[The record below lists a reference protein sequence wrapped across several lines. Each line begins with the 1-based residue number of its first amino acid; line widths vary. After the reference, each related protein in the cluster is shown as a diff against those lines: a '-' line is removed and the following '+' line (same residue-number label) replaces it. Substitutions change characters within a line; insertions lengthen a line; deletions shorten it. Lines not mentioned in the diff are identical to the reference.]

1 MSSDLTNIIV
11 SGCYFVA
18 SLLFLFG
25 LKMMSSPKT
34 ATRGI
39 HLAGIGMLIAVF
51 ATFLIAPHNT
61 LLMTTALTL
70 SSLLCWYTG
79 KTVAMTNMPQM
90 VALYNG
96 MGGGAA
102 AAIALVELIKP
113 GTHSYTLIMV
123 ALAGALIGAVAF
135 SGSIIAYAKLQGILK
150 KSIRITGIQL
160 INALIALGIVVAVAY
175 YFLQPQL
182 SLLLIIIGLAILL
195 GITVTIPIGGADMPV
210 IISLY
215 NGFTGLAV
223 GLEGFVLNNPAMIIA
238 GTVVGASGML
248 LTRLMAKAMN
258 RPILTILFSSFG
270 ASASATTTTAQPRA
284 TTADDVAMQIAYAT
298 RVIIVPGYGL
308 AVAQAQ
314 QKVAELAAKLEA
326 REVEVLF
333 AIHPVAGRMPGHMN
347 VLLAEAGIDYDRIKD
362 LDEINPDF
370 PHCDVA
376 IVIGANDVTNPS
388 ARNDKTSPLYG
399 MPILDAD
406 RAKQVVVIKRGSG
419 TGFSGAPNPL
429 FTLDHTTLLYGDGQA
444 ALGQILTA
452 LKQVD

>member
-1 MSSDLTNIIV
+1 
-11 SGCYFVA
+11 
-18 SLLFLFG
+18 
-25 LKMMSSPKT
+25 
-34 ATRGI
+34 
-39 HLAGIGMLIAVF
+39 
-51 ATFLIAPHNT
+51 
-61 LLMTTALTL
+61 
-70 SSLLCWYTG
+70 
-79 KTVAMTNMPQM
+79 
-90 VALYNG
+90 
-96 MGGGAA
+96 MGQ
-102 AAIALVELIKP
+102 L
-113 GTHSYTLIMV
+113 H
-123 ALAGALIGAVAF
+123 F

-160 INALIALGIVVAVAY
+160 INALIAIGIVVAVAY

-270 ASASATTTTAQPRA
+270 ASASATTSTAQPRA

-362 LDEINPDF
+362 LDEVNPDF

-419 TGFSGAPNPL
+419 TGFSGAANPL

>member
-113 GTHSYTLIMV
+113 GTHSYTLITV

-135 SGSIIAYAKLQGILK
+135 FWLHHCLRQA
-150 KSIRITGIQL
+150 TGH
-160 INALIALGIVVAVAY
+160 
-175 YFLQPQL
+175 
-182 SLLLIIIGLAILL
+182 S
-195 GITVTIPIGGADMPV
+195 
-210 IISLY
+210 
-215 NGFTGLAV
+215 
-223 GLEGFVLNNPAMIIA
+223 
-238 GTVVGASGML
+238 
-248 LTRLMAKAMN
+248 
-258 RPILTILFSSFG
+258 
-270 ASASATTTTAQPRA
+270 
-284 TTADDVAMQIAYAT
+284 
-298 RVIIVPGYGL
+298 
-308 AVAQAQ
+308 
-314 QKVAELAAKLEA
+314 
-326 REVEVLF
+326 
-333 AIHPVAGRMPGHMN
+333 
-347 VLLAEAGIDYDRIKD
+347 
-362 LDEINPDF
+362 
-370 PHCDVA
+370 
-376 IVIGANDVTNPS
+376 
-388 ARNDKTSPLYG
+388 
-399 MPILDAD
+399 
-406 RAKQVVVIKRGSG
+406 
-419 TGFSGAPNPL
+419 
-429 FTLDHTTLLYGDGQA
+429 
-444 ALGQILTA
+444 
-452 LKQVD
+452 